1 MIDEQH
7 VVAIVPA
14 RGGSKTLPGKN
25 IKNLGGKPLIAWAI
39 ETANET
45 EEIDRIIVST
55 DDTDIADVAT
65 EYGAEVLE
73 RPTHLATDDALVI
86 DTIRHTIAACD
97 LSATAEYVVM
107 LEPTSPLRTSTDIKR
122 CLDRLSDEDEE
133 YDSVAT
139 FTDAELN
146 PHRVW
151 QLTEDDPEPYLPEAD
166 PWQPRQQLPDAYQLT
181 GAVYAFRTDAV
192 TEEGT
197 SLLFGNAGAVLMPQ
211 RRAVD
216 IDTELDFQLAEQLLP
231 EVHNE

>member
-1 MIDEQH
+1 MNDEQH

-25 IKNLGGKPLIAWAI
+25 VKDLGGKPLLAWSI
-39 ETANET
+39 EVATDT
-45 EEIDRIIVST
+45 DEIDRVIVST
-55 DDTDIADVAT
+55 DDDEIADVAT
-65 EYGAEVLE
+65 AYGAEVLE
-73 RPTHLATDDALVI
+73 RPAHLATDDALVV
-86 DTIRHTIAACD
+86 DTIRHAIAACD

-107 LEPTSPLRTSTDIKR
+107 LEPTSPLRTSDDVRR
-122 CLDRLSDEDEE
+122 CLELLSDETEA

-151 QLTEDDPEPYLPEAD
+151 QLTADGPEPYIPDAD
-166 PWQPRQQLPDAYQLT
+166 PWQPRQQLPEAYQLT

-192 TEEGT
+192 TEDGT

-216 IDTELDFQLAEQLLP
+216 IDTELDFRLAELLLP